1 MKLLF
6 TTLLSRVR
14 TLPRWYFF
22 LGGTILLG
30 IFLRTYAFRDWM
42 IFNPDQARDA
52 LLVQDMLA
60 GKVWPLLGPQAGN
73 TYFSLGPIFYYF
85 QYASAWLFGSSAERM
100 AYPDLLFSVL
110 AIPLFFVFTRRF
122 FTCPLSLVLTFLFTT
137 SFFVVTYSRFAF
149 NPNAIPFFTLLFFL
163 ALLQILD
170 HAPRERF
177 GWAALLGVAMGVGFQ
192 LHTILFIAMPFLALL
207 SLGYLFLRRQ
217 FVWRSVLLTLFFFA
231 VVNAGQLI
239 SEIQNHGDNL
249 QSFFASAEN
258 DARGTGN
265 NLVRNFSND
274 ILCHIQGEMFI
285 LTSLGSGDKCD
296 LTKLSNRV
304 TKRGWMVN
312 RSQLAIAGGGAVLVF
327 GGLSLLLWSIR
338 KEQDMRRKR
347 GLVLVAVYSLIVFAI
362 LFSVSSSVSIRYFIV
377 IEFVPFLF
385 LGLWLQLLFKR
396 VPYRYALLGAG
407 ALVFTIGCFNFQ
419 SFRTTIESLR
429 LHAAGDDNVAYFG
442 EVALMSQYVL
452 ERSPDA
458 QVIYLSGKAS
468 YLSRYGKPLEYF
480 GKQRGVTVS
489 KAYKLNTLTPQ
500 DAFFYVVK
508 RITKKDVLPNVRSGF
523 RTVDAFTI
531 GNVSVLQ
538 LVREGE

>member
-122 FTCPLSLVLTFLFTT
+122 FTRPLSLVLTFLFTT

-207 SLGYLFLRRQ
+207 S
-217 FVWRSVLLTLFFFA
+217 
-231 VVNAGQLI
+231 
-239 SEIQNHGDNL
+239 
-249 QSFFASAEN
+249 
-258 DARGTGN
+258 
-265 NLVRNFSND
+265 
-274 ILCHIQGEMFI
+274 
-285 LTSLGSGDKCD
+285 
-296 LTKLSNRV
+296 
-304 TKRGWMVN
+304 
-312 RSQLAIAGGGAVLVF
+312 
-327 GGLSLLLWSIR
+327 
-338 KEQDMRRKR
+338 
-347 GLVLVAVYSLIVFAI
+347 
-362 LFSVSSSVSIRYFIV
+362 
-377 IEFVPFLF
+377 
-385 LGLWLQLLFKR
+385 
-396 VPYRYALLGAG
+396 
-407 ALVFTIGCFNFQ
+407 
-419 SFRTTIESLR
+419 
-429 LHAAGDDNVAYFG
+429 
-442 EVALMSQYVL
+442 
-452 ERSPDA
+452 
-458 QVIYLSGKAS
+458 
-468 YLSRYGKPLEYF
+468 
-480 GKQRGVTVS
+480 
-489 KAYKLNTLTPQ
+489 
-500 DAFFYVVK
+500 
-508 RITKKDVLPNVRSGF
+508 
-523 RTVDAFTI
+523 
-531 GNVSVLQ
+531 
-538 LVREGE
+538 